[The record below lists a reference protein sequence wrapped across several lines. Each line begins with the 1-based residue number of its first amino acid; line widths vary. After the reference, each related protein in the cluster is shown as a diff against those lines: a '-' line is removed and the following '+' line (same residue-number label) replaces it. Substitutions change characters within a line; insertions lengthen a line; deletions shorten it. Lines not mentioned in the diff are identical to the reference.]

1 MATVA
6 ELEKKAASE
15 TIQDVHERY
24 GIEFGDLA
32 SALGVDRRTVL
43 RYRNRQSVPRRRVRS
58 SLGKLREMSFLLG
71 RIFEN
76 PDDGLAWLFNPVP
89 ALRGRTPIEVVRDGD
104 IEAVVDL
111 LAGIE
116 SGVHY

>member
-15 TIQDVHERY
+15 TIEDVHERY

-43 RYRNRQSVPRRRVRS
+43 RYRNRRSVPRREVRS
-58 SLGKLREMSFLLG
+58 RLGKLREMSFLLS
-71 RIFEN
+71 RVFDSPE
-76 PDDGLAWLFNPVP
+76 DGLAWLFNPVP
-89 ALRGRTPIEVVRDGD
+89 ALRGRTPMEVIREGQV
-104 IEAVVDL
+104 EAVVDL

-116 SGVHY
+116 GGVHY